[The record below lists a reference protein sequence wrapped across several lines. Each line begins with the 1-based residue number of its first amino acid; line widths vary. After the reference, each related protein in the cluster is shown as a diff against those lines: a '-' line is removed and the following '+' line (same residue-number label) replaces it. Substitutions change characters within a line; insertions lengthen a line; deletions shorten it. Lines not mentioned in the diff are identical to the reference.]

1 MEINID
7 ILTKLVNFGLTNL
20 EIAKELETSRSTIVR
35 LKSKYKLK
43 SKINE
48 NKKDEF
54 CCLNCKKSF
63 TSLKSDNRKF
73 CSQSCSA
80 IFNNIKRGDRLI
92 DKNENMTK
100 KHDRVFIICNNCD
113 KQHEIKRK
121 EISKPRKY
129 CSTKCQKDFEKK
141 LRYKQIEIGENLG
154 SKAVKK
160 YLIFK
165 NGEKCMK
172 CGWCEKNPITNKVP
186 IELEHIDGN
195 SENNNLDNLELLCP
209 NCHSLTSTY
218 KALNKGKGRHKRRE
232 RYKEGKSY

>member
-20 EIAKELETSRSTIVR
+20 EIAKELKTSRSTIVR

-48 NKKDEF
+48 NKKDEL
-54 CCLNCKKSF
+54 CCLNCEKSF
-63 TSLKSDNRKF
+63 ISLKSDNRKF

-80 IFNNIKRGDRLI
+80 IFNNIKRGDQLI
-92 DKNENMTK
+92 DRNENIVK
-100 KHDRVFIICNNCD
+100 REDRVFIICKNCE

-121 EISKPRKY
+121 EISKLRKY
-129 CSTKCQKDFEKK
+129 CSTKCQKDFEKR
-141 LRYKQIEIGENLG
+141 LRYSQIEIGENLG
-154 SKAVKK
+154 SKAAKK

-172 CGWCEKNPITNKVP
+172 CGWCERNPITNKVP
-186 IELEHIDGN
+186 IELEHRDGN

-209 NCHSLTSTY
+209 NCHSLTPTY